1 MNSSSNVE
9 QLKQELLYGKG
20 YVVFRNVIPASTALT
35 CRYKALKK
43 ANDEAWD
50 GWPGV
55 RSKRI
60 RDNLE
65 WGGEAYADVLNKTC
79 ATLMPVVEAVLG
91 PSSWLTSFQTLVLYP
106 YNQLSAEEED
116 CLCSGGLHNDFP
128 YGEFKEVMDKEVLGP
143 VAGNVEGRPMGHGN
157 AGWQFPEGFKPGQR
171 AAPHTLQTIWITDE
185 FTRKRGATR
194 LLPGSQVAGLVP
206 NSGAGPDWDQ
216 FTKGAVT
223 VEASPGDVL
232 MYVGAVWHTI
242 SVNRGLSPRVA
253 LLGQWSTHH
262 AAPLEAHAWMTSLW
276 VRPPSAR
283 AVEHAP
289 RGSPGGARMD
299 DEPLGKTATRCPGE
313 AVPVLEKAA
322 RADGAWKASHGMP
335 RARLPQWISLGHAHH
350 YTHIVSG
357 VIEIWL
363 AQLGGQG

>member
-157 AGWQFPEGFKPGQR
+157 AGWQFPEGFKPG
-171 AAPHTLQTIWITDE
+171 
-185 FTRKRGATR
+185 
-194 LLPGSQVAGLVP
+194 SQVAGLVP

-262 AAPLEAHAWMTSLW
+262 AAPLEAH
-276 VRPPSAR
+276 
-283 AVEHAP
+283 
-289 RGSPGGARMD
+289 
-299 DEPLGKTATRCPGE
+299 
-313 AVPVLEKAA
+313 
-322 RADGAWKASHGMP
+322 
-335 RARLPQWISLGHAHH
+335 
-350 YTHIVSG
+350 
-357 VIEIWL
+357 
-363 AQLGGQG
+363 